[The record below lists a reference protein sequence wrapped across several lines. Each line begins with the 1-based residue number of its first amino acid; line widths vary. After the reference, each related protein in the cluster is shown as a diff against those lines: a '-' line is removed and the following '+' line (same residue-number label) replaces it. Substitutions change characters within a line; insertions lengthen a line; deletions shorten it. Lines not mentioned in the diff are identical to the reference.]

1 MFSNVAKHVSSI
13 VLNILCQTTPE
24 STTMDTEPAKK
35 AQVSPHLPPHP
46 HLPLTPPP
54 NSSRPRETV
63 KLLYDYELRNA
74 PGKSIVALEVSF
86 PPDGWTPPHTHAG
99 ATVVA
104 VVTEGTVL
112 SGMNGNPPRVYAVGE
127 NFMELPGCH
136 HTVGENNSKEVPAK
150 MVATMVVDTEVIKGG
165 QYQNLVV
172 LDAGWE

>member
-1 MFSNVAKHVSSI
+1 VKRDDPVGITPKSLRLAPLREFIATENASAI
-13 VLNILCQTTPE
+13 ILL
-24 STTMDTEPAKK
+24 A
-35 AQVSPHLPPHP
+35 
-46 HLPLTPPP
+46 
-54 NSSRPRETV
+54 
-63 KLLYDYELRNA
+63 
-74 PGKSIVALEVSF
+74 
-86 PPDGWTPPHTHAG
+86 

-172 LDAGWE
+172 LDAGALNMAPVIAPVAAVTLCADVRTSRSPRARAAANLKACLKER